1 MMMMMMMP
9 QEGLGVHG
17 VVGIRGNGVWERQ
30 ESDILYFSISLSTQ
44 FSRKLQASS
53 INLPLSLPAT
63 SEVPIES
70 TARMQDYNKEIFR
83 EPALLSSL
91 PTFPL
96 KAFPSTAACCWH
108 FPKTCRTSSAST
120 SCSSSPRA

>member
-1 MMMMMMMP
+1 MCTESLESEEMVY
-9 QEGLGVHG
+9 G
-17 VVGIRGNGVWERQ
+17 RGKKA
-30 ESDILYFSISLSTQ
+30 IFCTFPSLSTH

-53 INLPLSLPAT
+53 INLPLPLPAT

-91 PTFPL
+91 PTFSL
-96 KAFPSTAACCWH
+96 KPFPSTAACCCR

-120 SCSSSPRA
+120 SCSSSPLA